1 MDAFGVISVLED
13 DSPPLRFA
21 SPGGFFVV
29 QESGVARDGG
39 PANRGGSRGMEKEKG
54 VVKWFDERKGYGFI
68 SRESGEGDIFVHHSA
83 ILGEGFKTL
92 NEGDRVE
99 YVVTQGRKGP
109 AAGEV
114 KKL

>member
-1 MDAFGVISVLED
+1 
-13 DSPPLRFA
+13 
-21 SPGGFFVV
+21 
-29 QESGVARDGG
+29 
-39 PANRGGSRGMEKEKG
+39 MEKERG
-54 VVKWFDERKGYGFI
+54 VVKCFNERKGFGFI
-68 SRESGEGDIFVHHSA
+68 VRDSGDGDIFVHHSA

-99 YVVTQGRKGP
+99 YVVTQGQKGP